1 MVSSFYKKKPHV
13 YFHEFVKTHEFSNLL
28 IQNNH
33 FFSIN
38 ESIYGL
44 LNNLLV
50 GDDSPQ
56 PPDLSAVLQQLST
69 QVEGNVFGVDHAFD
83 EPHPLGHDLLGLAL
97 DQDFPAVKRNADA
110 AIFAR
115 LEKS

>member
-1 MVSSFYKKKPHV
+1 M
-13 YFHEFVKTHEFSNLL
+13 
-28 IQNNH
+28 
-33 FFSIN
+33 N

-50 GDDSPQ
+50 SDDSSQ
-56 PPDLSAVLQQLST
+56 PPNLSAVLQQLSA
-69 QVEGNVFGVDHAFD
+69 QVEWNVFGVDHAFD
-83 EPHPLGHDLLGLAL
+83 EPHPLRHDLLGLAL
-97 DQDFPAVKRNADA
+97 DQDFPAVKRNPDA

>member
-1 MVSSFYKKKPHV
+1 
-13 YFHEFVKTHEFSNLL
+13 VKTHEFPNLL
-28 IQNNH
+28 TQSNH
-33 FFSIN
+33 FFSMN
-38 ESIYGL
+38 ESFYGL

-56 PPDLSAVLQQLST
+56 PPNLSAVLQQLSA
-69 QVEGNVFGVDHAFD
+69 QVEGNIFGVDHAFD

>member
-1 MVSSFYKKKPHV
+1 MNFQTYL
-13 YFHEFVKTHEFSNLL
+13 FRT
-28 IQNNH
+28 IT

-38 ESIYGL
+38 ESYYVYGL

-56 PPDLSAVLQQLST
+56 PPNLSAVLQQLSA

-97 DQDFPAVKRNADA
+97 DQDLPAVERNANA